1 MLTLQLTSYIK
12 DAANA
17 TACTLCVCREAFDE
31 WSPVPLGTITFVVA
45 LLWSMDILVK
55 KWVRMVRAS
64 EGSIFTAKPEPGKRL
79 PLNWDYIGTL
89 DHNTKKNFH
98 RLIAV
103 TDDRLKFAS
112 YYKMKDYPVLLLLLF
127 SKVSTLNVLW
137 SKNNPIS
144 KFFLEPFQT
153 TEKDHSNGKCCF
165 CNESQSREVEP
176 DQPVIQWSL
185 VVSVV
190 VKLALYYYFYD
201 FLSKVH

>member
-64 EGSIFTAKPEPGKRL
+64 EGLHRNFGPQHKKELPPTHCSNRRQTEVRKLLQDEGLPGTTSFTLLKSI
-79 PLNWDYIGTL
+79 NV
-89 DHNTKKNFH
+89 NFFFFSCFFG
-98 RLIAV
+98 
-103 TDDRLKFAS
+103 LK
-112 YYKMKDYPVLLLLLF
+112 
-127 SKVSTLNVLW
+127 STYF
-137 SKNNPIS
+137 KI
-144 KFFLEPFQT
+144 FRFGHFQT

-176 DQPVIQWSL
+176 DQPVIQWTL

>member
-127 SKVSTLNVLW
+127 SKVST
-137 SKNNPIS
+137 SIFFS
-144 KFFLEPFQT
+144 FSFFLRSKINVFQKFCFWT
-153 TEKDHSNGKCCF
+153 FSDH
-165 CNESQSREVEP
+165 
-176 DQPVIQWSL
+176 
-185 VVSVV
+185 
-190 VKLALYYYFYD
+190 
-201 FLSKVH
+201 

>member
-1 MLTLQLTSYIK
+1 MQLTSYIK

-17 TACTLCVCREAFDE
+17 TACTLCVCRKAFDE
-31 WSPVPLGTITFVVA
+31 WSPVPLGTIAFVVA

-64 EGSIFTAKPEPGKRL
+64 EGSIFTAKPEPGKKL
-79 PLNWDYIGTL
+79 PLNWDYISTL
-89 DHNTKKNFH
+89 DNNTKKNFH

-144 KFFLEPFQT
+144 KFFLEPFQN

-165 CNESQSREVEP
+165 CNNSQTSREVEP
-176 DQPVIQWSL
+176 EQPVVQWTL